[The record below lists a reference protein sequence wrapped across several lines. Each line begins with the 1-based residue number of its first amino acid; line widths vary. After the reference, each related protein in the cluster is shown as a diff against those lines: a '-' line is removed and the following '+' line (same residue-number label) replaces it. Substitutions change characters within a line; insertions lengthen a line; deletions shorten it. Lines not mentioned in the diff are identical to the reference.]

1 MYKLGFCGLVDT
13 AETDY
18 DDHFMSSDEATNT
31 FTPSIISNN
40 IYNEVILY
48 QGEYNTLYIDND
60 EKSIYTDDE
69 GNKLVVPQVWQRTTA
84 LFALFNE
91 NLNAGNT
98 DFTTDNLDYILITR
112 REATGSD
119 NLVYDAVDI
128 IYADDFIRNNGATLY
143 DRFVQCN
150 KEYDY
155 RAIPVLTDG
164 TEANTL
170 IAKYK
175 TDKKIKWVGHY
186 IFDGVSEW
194 HCGLDTSLEWTR
206 KNNGTIIDG
215 IVGKFP
221 FSIDI
226 SENNYDMITIKG
238 THLKVDCGKNDDF
251 DIDSTAEYNQLY
263 DNFITNT
270 RPKLIR
276 DWTGRMW
283 IAKLNG
289 DVNHPVN
296 NHYQYIQTEHNFVEI
311 ADAKDY
317 AELYR
322 YGFTNYNPSIMV
334 NGNIAENVNNGAT
347 IIITVTDKQGDLYIN
362 APVTLLLNN
371 IEIWKQNTN
380 SASQVTITNLD
391 SGFYTIVVGSGKYA
405 TRKNFSINSSSNL
418 TEPIP
423 ITVWGK
429 IGG

>member
-1 MYKLGFCGLVDT
+1 MYKLGFCGLIDIT
-13 AETDY
+13 TECDEG
-18 DDHFMSSDEATNT
+18 FISSKEITNT
-31 FTPSIISNN
+31 FLFPVISDNVYTEVVL
-40 IYNEVILY
+40 YN
-48 QGEYNTLYIDND
+48 GDYNTLYVDND
-60 EKSIYTDDE
+60 VDFVYTDNE
-69 GNKLVVPQVWQRTTA
+69 GNELNIPQTWQRTTA

-119 NLVYDAVDI
+119 NLIFDAVDI
-128 IYADDFIRNNGATLY
+128 IYANDFIRNNGATIY

-175 TDKKIKWVGHY
+175 TDKKVTWVGHY

-194 HCGLDTSLEWTR
+194 HCNLDTSLEWTR
-206 KNNGTIIDG
+206 EALGTIVNTIADKYPRK
-215 IVGKFP
+215 VTV
-221 FSIDI
+221 SQ
-226 SENNYDMITIKG
+226 NNYDSITIKG
-238 THLKVDCGKNDDF
+238 THFKVDCSKPDDF

-263 DNFITNT
+263 DNFITNA

-283 IAKLNG
+283 IAELNG
-289 DVNHPVN
+289 NVSHPVN
-296 NHYQYIQTEHNFVEI
+296 NHYQYIQTEHSFTEI
-311 ADAKDY
+311 ANAKDY

-334 NGNIAENVNNGAT
+334 NGNIADDVNNGAT
-347 IIITVTDKQGDLYIN
+347 IIITVTDYQGSLYVN
-362 APVTLLLNN
+362 VPVTLLLNN

-391 SGFYTIVVGSGKYA
+391 SGYYTIVVGNGKYA
-405 TRKNFSINSSSNL
+405 LRKNFSINSSSNF

-423 ITVWGK
+423 ITVYGRV
-429 IGG
+429 IS